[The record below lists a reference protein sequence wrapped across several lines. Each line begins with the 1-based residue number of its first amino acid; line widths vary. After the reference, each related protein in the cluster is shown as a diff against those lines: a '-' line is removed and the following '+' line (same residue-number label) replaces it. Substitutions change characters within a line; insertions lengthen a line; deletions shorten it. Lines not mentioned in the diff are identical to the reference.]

1 MLSRLFPFIHSDKT
15 TQALFVVWLVIAT
28 FIGYLV
34 ASLISSRQHA
44 ELRVHDQARTYAR
57 LVEEHASAT
66 FDRANI
72 ALLAVA
78 DQLNPLDLSLSK
90 PLPEARRLVIE
101 KLIQTHVQRTEGIVA
116 MPVFNAHGDVI
127 ADPLGAPAGTNV
139 SDREYFQFLKRSPLG
154 SPMISSAILGRVSH
168 KWGVR
173 LGRRI
178 DLADGSFGGMISAN
192 LGLDENFNYFYS
204 TLSLG
209 KDGAVSLRDP
219 EDRLLTRYPVV
230 EQMLG
235 KQIASSG
242 PIKERLHAGDPEGLI
257 VITSAIDNIERVFAF
272 RRLKK
277 YPVYAGVGLSLDEA
291 LFSWRNDRNAAVLG
305 AMLVIFAGIFIT
317 IILRRHNVAEDKL
330 KALGIVVES
339 SQDAITTANLDGI
352 ITSWNAG
359 AEQLYGYTAEETVG
373 KPATLIVPQD
383 QSEIY
388 RSWLENCRNGQ
399 ALINLEAIRVNKE
412 GRKIDVSLTISPIR
426 NSKGFVD
433 SYSVIARDITEKNRL
448 EAQVQQFNIDLEQKV
463 RQRTAQLRTLS
474 KRLTMA
480 EDKERRNL
488 SQDLH
493 DDLGQIL
500 AMVKLKLTSLELL
513 SAEDSR
519 ETLQT
524 QVKELEALVDQAN
537 RSVRSLSLQLSPPVL
552 HQLGLVPALE
562 WLAEELQRAHDLNIN
577 VSDDGQPKPLG
588 QASSNALFRA
598 VRELLLNVYKHAK
611 IDRADLDISVV
622 DDRLLLSVSDR
633 GVGFDVTKA
642 VTPTAAGGYGL
653 FSVRERIG
661 YIGGE
666 MHIDSSPGDGTVVV
680 LSLPLERR
688 KNWRTENDTTASG

>member
-1 MLSRLFPFIHSDKT
+1 MQSRPFPFTLSDKT
-15 TQALFVVWLVIAT
+15 AQALFVVWLVIAT

-34 ASLISSRQHA
+34 VSLNSSRQHA
-44 ELRVHDQARTYAR
+44 ELRVRDQARSYAR

-90 PLPEARRLVIE
+90 PLPEARRLAIE
-101 KLIQTHVQRTEGIVA
+101 KLLRTHVQRTEGIVA
-116 MPVFNAHGDVI
+116 MPLANAHGNVI

-139 SDREYFQFLKRSPLG
+139 SDRGHFQSLRNNPRSPV
-154 SPMISSAILGRVSH
+154 ISAAVLGRVSH
-168 KWGVR
+168 KWGII

-192 LGLDENFNYFYS
+192 LGLDENFTYFYS

-219 EDRLLTRYPVV
+219 EDRLLMRFPVV
-230 EQMLG
+230 EHMLG
-235 KQIASSG
+235 KQIASTG
-242 PIKERLHAGDPEGLI
+242 PIKERLQAGDPEGLI
-257 VITSAIDNIERVFAF
+257 VIASAIDNIERVFAF

-277 YPVYAGVGLSLDEA
+277 YPVYAAVGLSLDEA
-291 LFSWRNDRNAAVLG
+291 LVSWRRDRDAAVLG
-305 AMLVIFAGIFIT
+305 AMLVILAGIFIT
-317 IILRRHNVAEDKL
+317 IALRRQNLAEDKL

-359 AEQLYGYTAEETVG
+359 AEHLYGYTAEEMVG
-373 KPATLIVPQD
+373 KPGTLIVPSD
-383 QSEIY
+383 QNEIY
-388 RSWLENCRNGQ
+388 SRWLENCRNDQ
-399 ALINLEAIRVNKE
+399 PMTNFEAIRVTRE
-412 GRKIDVSLTISPIR
+412 GRRIDVSMTISPIKD
-426 NSKGFVD
+426 STGHVS
-433 SYSVIARDITEKNRL
+433 SYSVIARDITERKQL
-448 EAQVQQFNIDLEQKV
+448 ETRIQQFNIDLEQQV
-463 RQRTAQLRTLS
+463 WQRTAQLRTLS

-480 EDKERRNL
+480 EEKERRNL

-500 AMVKLKLTSLELL
+500 AMVKLKLSSLELL
-513 SAEDSR
+513 SAENSR
-519 ETLQT
+519 EILPAQIL
-524 QVKELEALVDQAN
+524 ELEALVDQAN

-552 HQLGLVPALE
+552 HQFGLVPALE
-562 WLAEELQRAHDLNIN
+562 WLAEELQRAHDLKVN

-588 QASSNALFRA
+588 QASSNTLFRA
-598 VRELLLNVYKHAK
+598 VRELLLNVHKHAK
-611 IDRADLDISVV
+611 IGRADLDISIV

-666 MHIDSSPGDGTVVV
+666 MHIDSNPGDGTVVV

-688 KNWRTENDTTASG
+688 KNWRTKNDTTASG